1 MNYSPASSNQS
12 NQGNAVIDV
21 TVVSDTTFVS
31 DVTDVI
37 DADVTIAS
45 DTTVVIDVTDPDVTT
60 IASDTTVVSQNR
72 QEQHSQHPSSGSQI
86 VTTQGNASFAH
97 FLAPLNK
104 DSFQGVAKDVENK
117 LRVVNQTLGML
128 DNLLDSQGFD
138 AILNEMLQSITQKTG
153 ELLNA
158 DRSTIFLLDDEKNEL
173 WAIVAKDENGKNL
186 ELRFPSNVGIAGE
199 VATDRTVVNIPYD
212 FYNDRRS
219 TNAKKT
225 DERTGYR
232 TYTMLAMPLINEDT
246 QELVAVVQLI
256 NKLKPNHDNY
266 GHLDERID
274 REGFTR
280 EDEQIFREFAPSI
293 RLILESSKSFY
304 AATQRQRAATAL
316 MNAVNALS
324 QSSLDLEDT
333 LKRVMDQAQELMN
346 ADRSTLWLIDEDR
359 NQLWTK
365 IPIAGQLQEIRIPRT
380 AGFAGIVAQSGKPL
394 LIPFDVHDDPRA
406 KTAIET
412 DKKTGYRTCSM
423 LCMPVFNAD
432 KKLIGVT
439 QLINKKRQGEF
450 SAYNPEHWPEAP
462 EQWKASFNRSDM
474 EFMTAFNIQAGV
486 ALQNAKLFA
495 KVKQQEQRQKDML
508 HALTNGVISTD
519 QKGNI
524 VATNPSAKQLLGVS
538 DADLAE
544 GKCLRELIK
553 LEKGNFAKWFDVA
566 LSPTNEEDRQQYYPD
581 QVLIASVGEQQSINL
596 SLNSMTDA
604 TDPTKV
610 NGALVVMEDISDAK
624 QVKNLMYRYMTPEV
638 AEALL
643 ASGDTG
649 MGGKRKHVSVLFS
662 DIRGYTTL
670 TEKLQAEEVVIM
682 LNEYF
687 EVMVDVVFKYGGTLD
702 KYIGDA
708 LMAVFGSPAPLAD
721 HAWCAMQT
729 AVEMREKLIEFNKE
743 RVGKLPISIGMGIH
757 SDEVVSGNIGS
768 SKRMELTSIGDGV
781 NLASRLE
788 GASKQYGTDL
798 IISDNTY
805 KEYKERLYVRE
816 LDFITVKGKSE
827 PVIVYELVGIREG
840 HSLIGKALSKEQEQI
855 VEKYNKG
862 REYYKTPVTQIL
874 SDEEVKGLLT
884 KVENMSEAE
893 IKKLAN
899 YNVEEQLEYELKKL
913 LHQVKKLSE
922 SERGK
927 LSKADPLRLF
937 DSEFDLLKPEGMK
950 NLSEDEAKLLLKA
963 KIKHLSAEDIHELQ
977 EGEVKDI
984 LKEDINVSVKSKKI
998 KMLKLLEKQE
1008 LLQEKI
1014 KSRTSETLAEMLD
1027 EEFLDME
1034 FDQVK
1039 KLLSE
1044 IKKTLEPKAKQAFK
1058 DADRE
1063 FRAVLQI
1070 DPKNKAAKLH
1080 VDRCALYKLEPPD
1093 VLNWDGVWNLTE
1105 K

>member
-1 MNYSPASSNQS
+1 MKSASFNQS
-12 NQGNAVIDV
+12 APGNAIIDV
-21 TVVSDTTFVS
+21 TPVSEHH
-31 DVTDVI
+31 
-37 DADVTIAS
+37 
-45 DTTVVIDVTDPDVTT
+45 
-60 IASDTTVVSQNR
+60 
-72 QEQHSQHPSSGSQI
+72 QEQHSHYPSSSSQI
-86 VTTQGNASFAH
+86 VTTQGNGNFSN

-104 DSFQGVAKDVENK
+104 DSFKGVAKDVEEK

-128 DNLLDSQGFD
+128 DNLLESQGFD

-158 DRSTIFLLDDEKNEL
+158 ARSTIFLLDDEKNEL

-225 DERTGYR
+225 DEKTGYR

-256 NKLKPNHDNY
+256 NKLKPNHENY
-266 GHLDERID
+266 AHLDEQID

-380 AGFAGIVAQSGKPL
+380 AGFAGIVAQSSEPL
-394 LIPFDVHDDPRA
+394 LIPFDVYDDPRA
-406 KTAIET
+406 ETSKQT

-432 KKLIGVT
+432 HKLIGVT

-450 SAYNPEHWPEAP
+450 SPYNPEHWPEAP
-462 EQWKASFNRSDM
+462 EQWRASFNRNDM
-474 EFMTAFNIQAGV
+474 EFMKAFNIQAGV

-495 KVKQQEQRQKDML
+495 EVKQQEQRQKDML

-524 VATNPSAKQLLGVS
+524 VATNPSAKKLLGVS
-538 DADLAE
+538 DSRLAE
-544 GKCLRELIK
+544 GQSLRELIK
-553 LEKGNFAKWFDVA
+553 LERGDFAKWFDVA
-566 LSPTNEEDRQQYYPD
+566 LSPTEDKDRQQYYPD
-581 QVLIASVGEQQSINL
+581 QVLIALEGEQQSINL

-604 TDPTKV
+604 TDPSKV
-610 NGALVVMEDISDAK
+610 NGALVVMEDISSAK

-649 MGGKRKHVSVLFS
+649 MGGTRKNVSVLFS

-670 TEKLQAEEVVIM
+670 TEKLQAEEVVEM
-682 LNEYF
+682 LNQYF
-687 EVMVDVVFKYGGTLD
+687 EKMVDVVFKYGGTLD

-729 AVEMREKLIEFNKE
+729 AVEMREQLIKFNKQ
-743 RVGKLPISIGMGIH
+743 RVDNGELEISIGMGIH

-768 SKRMELTSIGDGV
+768 SRRMELTSIGDGV

-805 KEYKERLYVRE
+805 KQYKERLYVRE

-827 PVIVYELVGIREG
+827 PVIVYELVGIQEG
-840 HSLIGKALSKEQEQI
+840 YSPIGKPLTEKQQKI
-855 VEKYNKG
+855 VDHYNKG
-862 REYYKTPVTQIL
+862 REHYKTPVTQKL
-874 SDEEVKGLLT
+874 SEDEVKKILADVAKMPET
-884 KVENMSEAE
+884 E
-893 IKKLAN
+893 IKKLS
-899 YNVEEQLEYELKKL
+899 YNVDEQLERELKKL
-913 LHQVKKLSE
+913 LYQLKKQSEYDLTNLSE
-922 SERGK
+922 ADQMFQSEIQ
-927 LSKADPLRLF
+927 
-937 DSEFDLLKPEGMK
+937 LLKLEGMK
-950 NLSEDEAKLLLKA
+950 NLSEDEATLLLKS
-963 KIKHLSAEDIHELQ
+963 KVRNLSADDIKDLQ
-977 EGEVKDI
+977 EGEVKKI
-984 LKEDINVSVKSKKI
+984 LEADINQPSKLKI
-998 KMLKLLEKQE
+998 KRLKSSDIRQ
-1008 LLQEKI
+1008 LLQAKI
-1014 KSRTSETLAEMLD
+1014 KTRVTETVLEILD
-1027 EEFLDME
+1027 EEFENLGLDR
-1034 FDQVK
+1034 VK

-1044 IKKTLEPKAKQAFK
+1044 FKKYLEPKAHKSFK
-1058 DADRE
+1058 EAEQE
-1063 FRAVLQI
+1063 FKAVQEA

-1080 VDRCALYKLEPPD
+1080 VDRCMLFQHRFSD

>member
-1 MNYSPASSNQS
+1 MEN
-12 NQGNAVIDV
+12 VIDV
-21 TVVSDTTFVS
+21 SVVG
-31 DVTDVI
+31 
-37 DADVTIAS
+37 
-45 DTTVVIDVTDPDVTT
+45 
-60 IASDTTVVSQNR
+60 QNR
-72 QEQHSQHPSSGSQI
+72 QQQHDHHPSSSSQI
-86 VTTQGNASFAH
+86 VTTQGNFSS

-104 DSFQGVAKDVENK
+104 DSFKGVAKDVENK

-138 AILNEMLQSITQKTG
+138 AILNEMLQSITLKTG

-158 DRSTIFLLDDEKNEL
+158 DRSTIFLLDDDQNEL
-173 WAIVAKDENGKNL
+173 WAIVAKDENGNNL
-186 ELRFPSNVGIAGE
+186 ELRFPAHVGIAGE
-199 VATDRTVVNIPYD
+199 VATNRTVVNIPYD
-212 FYNDRRS
+212 FYNDPRS

-256 NKLKPNHDNY
+256 NKLKPNHQNY
-266 GHLDERID
+266 GHLDEQID
-274 REGFTR
+274 KEGFTR
-280 EDEQIFREFAPSI
+280 EDEQIFTEFAPSI

-365 IPIAGQLQEIRIPRT
+365 IPIAGKLQEIRIPRT
-380 AGFAGIVAQSGKPL
+380 AGFAGIVAQSGEPL
-394 LIPFDVHDDPRA
+394 LIPFDVYDDRRA
-406 KTAIET
+406 ETSKET
-412 DKKTGYRTCSM
+412 DKKSGYRTCSM

-432 KKLIGVT
+432 HKLIGVT

-450 SAYNPEHWPEAP
+450 PPYNPEDWPHPP

-474 EFMTAFNIQAGV
+474 EFMQAFNIQAGV

-495 KVKQQEQRQKDML
+495 EVKQQEQRQKDML

-519 QKGNI
+519 KKGHI
-524 VATNPSAKQLLGVS
+524 VATNPSAKKLLGVS
-538 DADLAE
+538 DGELAE
-544 GKCLRELIK
+544 GQSLRELIK
-553 LEKGNFAKWFDVA
+553 LGKGDFAKWFDLA
-566 LSPTNEEDRQQYYPD
+566 LSPRSEQDRQQYYPD
-581 QVLIASVGEQQSINL
+581 QVLSALEGEAQSINL
-596 SLNSMTDA
+596 SINSMTDA
-604 TDPTKV
+604 TDPNKV
-610 NGALVVMEDISDAK
+610 NGALVVMEDISSAK
-624 QVKNLMYRYMTPEV
+624 QIKDLMYRYMTPEV

-649 MGGKRKHVSVLFS
+649 MGGKRKNVSVLFS
-662 DIRGYTTL
+662 DIRSYTTL
-670 TEKLQAEEVVIM
+670 TEKLQAEEVVVM
-682 LNEYF
+682 LNNYF

-708 LMAVFGSPAPLAD
+708 LMAVFGSPAPLEN

-729 AVEMREKLIEFNKE
+729 AVEMRDKLAEFNQQRIANGE
-743 RVGKLPISIGMGIH
+743 LPIGIGMGIH
-757 SDEVVSGNIGS
+757 SDEVISGNIGS

-788 GASKQYGTDL
+788 SASKQYGTDL

-805 KEYKERLYVRE
+805 KEYKDRLYVRE

-840 HSLIGKALSKEQEQI
+840 CSSIGKPLTEKQQQI
-855 VEKYNKG
+855 IENYNQG
-862 REYYKTPVTQIL
+862 REHYKTPVAQKL
-874 SDEEVKGLLT
+874 SEEEVRELLT
-884 KVENMSEAE
+884 KVEQMPEA
-893 IKKLAN
+893 
-899 YNVEEQLEYELKKL
+899 ELKKL
-913 LHQVKKLSE
+913 SYNVEQQLEYQLKKLLYQLKKLSE
-922 SERGK
+922 YDPKNLCEADK
-927 LSKADPLRLF
+927 LIVLLQPEIK
-937 DSEFDLLKPEGMK
+937 LLKLEGIK
-950 NLSEDEAKLLLKA
+950 NLSEDEAKLLLKS
-963 KIKHLSAEDIHELQ
+963 KVRKLSAADIQDLQ
-977 EGEVKDI
+977 EGEVK
-984 LKEDINVSVKSKKI
+984 
-998 KMLKLLEKQE
+998 KLLEADINSSSNPKIKRLKASEIRQ
-1008 LLQEKI
+1008 LLQAKI
-1014 KSRTSETLAEMLD
+1014 KSRASEEVVEMLD
-1027 EEFLDME
+1027 DEFENLGL
-1034 FDQVK
+1034 DQVK

-1044 IKKTLEPKAKQAFK
+1044 VKKALEPKAKQAFT
-1058 DADRE
+1058 DAERE
-1063 FRAVLQI
+1063 FKAVLQI

-1080 VDRCALYKLEPPD
+1080 VDRCMLFQHQFSD

>member
-1 MNYSPASSNQS
+1 MKSASSNLS
-12 NQGNAVIDV
+12 AMENVIDV
-21 TVVSDTTFVS
+21 PVVGE
-31 DVTDVI
+31 
-37 DADVTIAS
+37 
-45 DTTVVIDVTDPDVTT
+45 
-60 IASDTTVVSQNR
+60 NR
-72 QEQHSQHPSSGSQI
+72 QQQHSHPPSSSSQI
-86 VTTQGNASFAH
+86 VTTQGNFSS

-104 DSFQGVAKDVENK
+104 DSFKGVAKDVENK

-138 AILNEMLQSITQKTG
+138 AILNEMLQSITLKTG

-158 DRSTIFLLDDEKNEL
+158 DRSTIFLLDDDQNEL
-173 WAIVAKDENGKNL
+173 WAIVAKDENGNNL
-186 ELRFPSNVGIAGE
+186 ELRFPSHVGIAGE
-199 VATDRTVVNIPYD
+199 VATKRTVVNIPYD
-212 FYNDRRS
+212 FYNDPRS

-256 NKLKPNHDNY
+256 NKLKPNHQNY
-266 GHLDERID
+266 GHLDEQID
-274 REGFTR
+274 KEGFTR
-280 EDEQIFREFAPSI
+280 EDEQIFTEFAPSI

-346 ADRSTLWLIDEDR
+346 ADRSTLWLIDEER

-365 IPIAGQLQEIRIPRT
+365 IPIAGKLQEIRIPRT
-380 AGFAGIVAQSGKPL
+380 AGFAGIVSQSGEPL
-394 LIPFDVHDDPRA
+394 LIPFDVYDDPRA
-406 KTAIET
+406 ATSKET
-412 DKKTGYRTCSM
+412 DKKSGYRTCSM

-432 KKLIGVT
+432 HKLIGVT

-450 SAYNPEHWPEAP
+450 PPYNPEYWPDAP

-474 EFMTAFNIQAGV
+474 EFMQAFNIQAGV

-495 KVKQQEQRQKDML
+495 EVKQQEQRQKDML

-519 QKGNI
+519 KKGNI

-538 DADLAE
+538 DASLAE
-544 GKCLRELIK
+544 GQSLRELIK
-553 LEKGNFAKWFDVA
+553 LEKGDFAKWFDLA
-566 LSPTNEEDRQQYYPD
+566 LSPESDQDRQQYYPD
-581 QVLIASVGEQQSINL
+581 QVLIALEGEAQSINL
-596 SLNSMTDA
+596 SINSMTDA
-604 TDPTKV
+604 TDPSKV
-610 NGALVVMEDISDAK
+610 NGALVVMEDISSAK

-649 MGGKRKHVSVLFS
+649 MGGKRKNVSVLFS
-662 DIRGYTTL
+662 DIRSYTTL
-670 TEKLQAEEVVIM
+670 TEKLQAEEVVVM
-682 LNEYF
+682 LNNYF

-708 LMAVFGSPAPLAD
+708 LMAVFGSPAPLEN
-721 HAWCAMQT
+721 HGWCAMQT
-729 AVEMREKLIEFNKE
+729 AVEMREKLAEFNDDRIANGE
-743 RVGKLPISIGMGIH
+743 LPIGIGMGVH

-788 GASKQYGTDL
+788 SASKQYGTDL

-805 KEYKERLYVRE
+805 KEYKDRLYVRE

-840 HSLIGKALSKEQEQI
+840 CSSIGKPLTEKQQQI
-855 VEKYNKG
+855 IENYNQG
-862 REYYKTPVTQIL
+862 REHYKTPVTQKL
-874 SDEEVKGLLT
+874 SEEEVRELLT
-884 KVENMSEAE
+884 KVEQMPEA
-893 IKKLAN
+893 
-899 YNVEEQLEYELKKL
+899 ELKKL
-913 LHQVKKLSE
+913 SYNVEQQLEYQLKKLLYQLKKLSE
-922 SERGK
+922 YDPKNLCEADK
-927 LSKADPLRLF
+927 LIVLLQPEIK
-937 DSEFDLLKPEGMK
+937 LLKLEGIK
-950 NLSEDEAKLLLKA
+950 NLSEDEAKLLLKS
-963 KIKHLSAEDIHELQ
+963 KVRKLSAADIQDLQ
-977 EGEVKDI
+977 EGEVK
-984 LKEDINVSVKSKKI
+984 
-998 KMLKLLEKQE
+998 KLLEADINSSSNPKIKRLKASEIRQ
-1008 LLQEKI
+1008 LLQAKI
-1014 KSRTSETLAEMLD
+1014 KSRASEEVVEMLD
-1027 EEFLDME
+1027 DEFENLGL
-1034 FDQVK
+1034 DQVK

-1044 IKKTLEPKAKQAFK
+1044 VKKALEPKAKQAFT
-1058 DADRE
+1058 DAERA
-1063 FRAVLQI
+1063 FKAVLQI

-1080 VDRCALYKLEPPD
+1080 VDRCMLFQHQFSD

>member
-1 MNYSPASSNQS
+1 MEN
-12 NQGNAVIDV
+12 VIDV
-21 TVVSDTTFVS
+21 SVVG
-31 DVTDVI
+31 
-37 DADVTIAS
+37 
-45 DTTVVIDVTDPDVTT
+45 
-60 IASDTTVVSQNR
+60 QNR
-72 QEQHSQHPSSGSQI
+72 QQQHDHHPSSSSQI
-86 VTTQGNASFAH
+86 VTTQGNFSS

-104 DSFQGVAKDVENK
+104 DSFKGVAKDVENK

-138 AILNEMLQSITQKTG
+138 AILNEMLQSITLKTG

-158 DRSTIFLLDDEKNEL
+158 DRSTIFLLDDDKNEL
-173 WAIVAKDENGKNL
+173 WAIVAKDENGNNL
-186 ELRFPSNVGIAGE
+186 ELRFPAHVGIAGE
-199 VATDRTVVNIPYD
+199 VATKRTVVNIPYD
-212 FYNDRRS
+212 FYNDPRS

-232 TYTMLAMPLINEDT
+232 SYTMLAMPLINEDT

-256 NKLKPNHDNY
+256 NKLKPNHQNY
-266 GHLDERID
+266 GHLDEQID
-274 REGFTR
+274 KEGFTR
-280 EDEQIFREFAPSI
+280 EDEQIFTEFAPSI

-333 LKRVMDQAQELMN
+333 LKRVMAQAQELMN

-380 AGFAGIVAQSGKPL
+380 AGFAGIVAQSGEPL
-394 LIPFDVHDDPRA
+394 LIPFDLYDDPRA
-406 KTAIET
+406 ETSKET
-412 DKKTGYRTCSM
+412 DKKSGYRTCSM

-432 KKLIGVT
+432 HKLIGVT

-450 SAYNPEHWPEAP
+450 PPYNPEDWPHPP

-474 EFMTAFNIQAGV
+474 EFMQAFNIQAGV

-495 KVKQQEQRQKDML
+495 EVKQQEQRQKDML

-519 QKGNI
+519 KKGHI
-524 VATNPSAKQLLGVS
+524 VATNPSAKKLLGVS
-538 DADLAE
+538 DGELAE
-544 GKCLRELIK
+544 GQSLRELIK
-553 LEKGNFAKWFDVA
+553 LGKGDFAKWFDLA
-566 LSPTNEEDRQQYYPD
+566 LSPRSEQDRQQYYPD
-581 QVLIASVGEQQSINL
+581 QVLSAIAGESQSINL
-596 SLNSMTDA
+596 SINSMTDA
-604 TDPTKV
+604 TDPNKV
-610 NGALVVMEDISDAK
+610 NGALVVMEDISSAK
-624 QVKNLMYRYMTPEV
+624 QIKDLMYRYMTPEV

-649 MGGKRKHVSVLFS
+649 MGGKRKNVSVLFS
-662 DIRGYTTL
+662 DIRSYTTL
-670 TEKLQAEEVVIM
+670 TEKLQAEEVVVM
-682 LNEYF
+682 LNNYF

-708 LMAVFGSPAPLAD
+708 LMAVFGSPAPLEN

-729 AVEMREKLIEFNKE
+729 AVEMRDKLAEFNQQRIANGE
-743 RVGKLPISIGMGIH
+743 LPIGIGMGIH
-757 SDEVVSGNIGS
+757 SDEVISGNIGS

-788 GASKQYGTDL
+788 SASKQYGTDL

-805 KEYKERLYVRE
+805 KEYKDRLYVRE

-840 HSLIGKALSKEQEQI
+840 CSSIGKPLTEKQQQI
-855 VEKYNKG
+855 IENYNQG
-862 REYYKTPVTQIL
+862 REHYKTPVAQKL
-874 SDEEVKGLLT
+874 SEEEVRELLT
-884 KVENMSEAE
+884 KVEQMPEA
-893 IKKLAN
+893 
-899 YNVEEQLEYELKKL
+899 ELKKL
-913 LHQVKKLSE
+913 SYNVEQQLEYQLKKLLYQLKKLSE
-922 SERGK
+922 YDPKNLCEADK
-927 LSKADPLRLF
+927 LIVLLQPEIK
-937 DSEFDLLKPEGMK
+937 LLKLEGIK
-950 NLSEDEAKLLLKA
+950 NLSEDEAKLLLKS
-963 KIKHLSAEDIHELQ
+963 KVRKLSAADIQDLQ
-977 EGEVKDI
+977 EGEVK
-984 LKEDINVSVKSKKI
+984 
-998 KMLKLLEKQE
+998 KLLEADINSSSNPKIKRLKASEIRQ
-1008 LLQEKI
+1008 LLQAKI
-1014 KSRTSETLAEMLD
+1014 KSRASEEVVEMLD
-1027 EEFLDME
+1027 DEFENLGL
-1034 FDQVK
+1034 DQVK

-1044 IKKTLEPKAKQAFK
+1044 VKKALEPKAKQAFT
-1058 DADRE
+1058 DAERE
-1063 FRAVLQI
+1063 FKAVLQI

-1080 VDRCALYKLEPPD
+1080 VDRCMLFQHQFSD